1 MTGKQSVF
9 HGKGLIIDAARADPA
24 ASLAN
29 DYFFSRYRLPLVS
42 LVSLVSHPPQFASL
56 VDGYGPTLP
65 VIGSTIPVM

>member
-9 HGKGLIIDAARADPA
+9 HGKGLIIDAARAKPA
-24 ASLAN
+24 ALIA
-29 DYFFSRYRLPLVS
+29 DGYFFSRYRLPLAV
-42 LVSLVSHPPQFASL
+42 HPPQFASL